1 MFEVLL
7 TCILKSDIKYQ
18 SKIECE
24 SNFFWNYD
32 YCEVVLKLTIEHF
45 QSTFIDFKFAY
56 KLLSKN
62 SYNQTKKTFDKI

>member
-1 MFEVLL
+1 MFEILL

-18 SKIECE
+18 SIIECQ
-24 SNFFWNYD
+24 NIFFPNYD
-32 YCEVVLKLTIEHF
+32 YGEVALKLTIEHF

-62 SYNQTKKTFDKI
+62 SYNQTIFDKI